1 MKNNELKNMFGIV
14 IMLIVMMVLMIKY
27 EAIISVVGLG
37 LFIIMTVTTGII
49 LLGLVLPST
58 NEEDC

>member
-37 LFIIMTVTTGII
+37 LFIIITVTTGVI